1 VVQSVV
7 NRNMDI
13 VAKIVE
19 TSTNNYNE
27 EEYADVPLE

>member
-1 VVQSVV
+1 
-7 NRNMDI
+7 MDI